1 MRHSANLDILRT
13 FAVSSVLVQH
23 LVLTLTAHAGFQNV
37 AIIEF
42 TSQIG
47 RAGVI
52 SFFVHTSL
60 VLMYSLERL
69 CQSADRVSLRFYLRR
84 FFRIYPLAIFCI
96 TLALILHIPSTT
108 WEAPNA
114 ITPRVIV
121 ANLCLVQNL
130 ITKISIIG
138 PLWSLP
144 YEIQMYVALPALYY
158 IAIRKH
164 AVGYICGLIALFCC
178 LGFLVAEKS
187 GGHLNMAA
195 YIPCFLCGVLCYSL
209 RNRICAFL
217 PSALWPIF
225 ILLLIS
231 GYCLTNMNGRPSFWK
246 GWIFCLLLGLAIN
259 AFHNSS
265 NRPIN
270 IAAERIALYSYGI
283 YLLHVPALYL
293 VFMVL
298 GIRNLLFGPLLSV
311 ALTLFASF
319 ITYHVIESPFINIGR
334 KLSSRRRRTLA
345 CLSPQEKYEGS

>member
-23 LVLTLTAHAGFQNV
+23 MVATLTTHAGFQNA

-69 CQSADRVSLRFYLRR
+69 SQSAGRISLRFYLRR
-84 FFRIYPLAIFCI
+84 LFRIYPLAVFCI
-96 TLALILHIPSTT
+96 TLALVLHIPSTT
-108 WEAPNA
+108 WESPDP
-114 ITPRVIV
+114 ITPRVIF
-121 ANLCLVQNL
+121 ANLFLVQNL

-144 YEIQMYVALPALYY
+144 YEIQMYLVLPALYY

-164 AVGYICGLIALFCC
+164 AVTYLCALLALFCC
-178 LGFLVAEKS
+178 VGFVIAERF

-195 YIPCFLCGVLCYSL
+195 YIPCFLSGVLCYSL
-209 RNRICAFL
+209 RNRIRAFL
-217 PSALWPIF
+217 PSALWPVFIF
-225 ILLLIS
+225 VLIS
-231 GYCLTNMNGRPSFWK
+231 AYCLTNMNGKPSFWK
-246 GWIFCLLLGLAIN
+246 GWIFCLFLGLAIN

-265 NRPIN
+265 SRLMN
-270 IAAERIALYSYGI
+270 IAAQKIALYSYGM
-283 YLLHVPALYL
+283 YLIHIPVLYF
-293 VFMVL
+293 VFMVI
-298 GIRNLLFGPLLSV
+298 GIRNLLGGSLLFV
-311 ALTLFASF
+311 LLTVFATF
-319 ITYHVIESPFINIGR
+319 ITYHFIESPFINIGR
-334 KLSSRRRRTLA
+334 ALSSRMQRNSARLVS
-345 CLSPQEKYEGS
+345 LEDS